1 MLPFCNALHLPLI
14 PIRTIHTTNCTWCTG
29 TLVHAL
35 GWICVSC
42 FQTINSLNGLR
53 TTTTAP
59 NPAFW
64 MHVHTNKRFFI
75 CYTKV
80 NIDFV
85 LSTCTRHH
93 LNDSSYT
100 FAVQHNIFSSYFLR
114 SSARL
119 FVLIFSSCLFVH
131 WYVTFDVEFCVFFVR
146 NGPAL
151 V

>member
-1 MLPFCNALHLPLI
+1 MHHIYRWFPLERYTL
-14 PIRTIHTTNCTWCTG
+14 RTVHG
-29 TLVHAL
+29 TLVVHTL

-59 NPAFW
+59 NPAFR

-93 LNDSSYT
+93 LNDSSHT
-100 FAVQHNIFSSYFLR
+100 LASTQQQIFLF

-119 FVLIFSSCLFVH
+119 FVLVGSPFVCSLMLICNFECVLLCIFRSKRTS
-131 WYVTFDVEFCVFFVR
+131 TKFDWK
-146 NGPAL
+146 GSD
-151 V
+151 